1 MGDSPTDQHATP
13 EGIAT
18 AQTGDSVLLCYDG
31 SYGAQHA
38 IRSAAALLAPRA
50 AIVLHARDGEGAA
63 SLAQAQSGAGLARR
77 NEFAPVSTIE
87 SDGESAVEAILEQA
101 HAHHVA
107 LIVVGSES
115 GSAIEASFLGSVS
128 SAVVHRAD
136 IPVLVVRPPKK
147 PETDES
153 GPTFI
158 CYDGSEQARRA
169 IGGAADLLVQRDA
182 IVASFVDPV
191 DDVSE
196 LRKSLPW
203 PPHEETERR
212 LAEVDREEAELIA
225 RRSFEGAQIATSRGL
240 APRPLTIQAHGSAWR
255 RLLDIAAT
263 SAASCIVVGHRLPAV
278 VGHHSTAYGLVHHA
292 NRPVLVVPSRLA

>member
-1 MGDSPTDQHATP
+1 MGNPGTNQDAAPK
-13 EGIAT
+13 GIAT
-18 AQTGDSVLLCYDG
+18 AQTGGSVLLCYDG

-38 IRSAAALLAPRA
+38 IRVAAALLRPRT

-63 SLAQAQSGAGLARR
+63 SLAESGAELARR

-87 SDGESAVEAILEQA
+87 GDGESTVDAILEQA
-101 HAHHVA
+101 HADHVA

-115 GSAIEASFLGSVS
+115 GSTIEASLLGSVS

-136 IPVLVVRPPKK
+136 IPVLVVRPPKS
-147 PETDES
+147 PETDEN

-169 IGGAADLLVQRDA
+169 IDVAADLLTQRDA
-182 IVASFVDPV
+182 IVASFLDPV
-191 DDVSE
+191 DDVAQ

-203 PPHEETERR
+203 SPQEETDRR
-212 LAEVDREEAELIA
+212 LAELDREEAEFIA
-225 RRSFEGAQIATSRGL
+225 QRSTAGAQIATSRGL
-240 APRPLTIQAHGSAWR
+240 ASRPLTIEAHGSAWR

-263 SAASCIVVGHRLPAV
+263 SAASCIVVGHRPPAAV
-278 VGHHSTAYGLVHHA
+278 EHHSTAYGLVHHA
-292 NRPVLVVPSRLA
+292 NRPVLVVPSRAA

>member
-1 MGDSPTDQHATP
+1 M
-13 EGIAT
+13 
-18 AQTGDSVLLCYDG
+18 LLCYDG
-31 SYGAQHA
+31 SYGAEHA
-38 IRSAAALLAPRA
+38 IRSAAALLRPRA

-63 SLAQAQSGAGLARR
+63 SLAESGARLARR
-77 NEFAPVSTIE
+77 SEFAPVSTVE
-87 SDGESAVEAILEQA
+87 EDGASTVEAILEQA

-115 GSAIEASFLGSVS
+115 GSAIGASLLGSVA

-153 GPTFI
+153 GATLI

-169 IGGAADLLVQRDA
+169 IDVAAGLLAQRDA
-182 IVASFVDPV
+182 IVVSFLDPV
-191 DDVSE
+191 NDAAQ

-203 PPHEETERR
+203 PPQEETDRR
-212 LAEVDREEAELIA
+212 LAELDREEAEFIA
-225 RRSFEGAQIATSRGL
+225 QRSIEGAQIATRRGF
-240 APRPLTIQAHGSAWR
+240 ASHPLTIEGHGSAWQ

-263 SAASCIVVGHRLPAV
+263 RAASCIVVGHRPPAA

-292 NRPVLVVPSRLA
+292 NRPVLVVPSRLAQR

>member
-1 MGDSPTDQHATP
+1 MGDSRTDQRGAP

-18 AQTGDSVLLCYDG
+18 AQAGGSVLLCYDG
-31 SYGAQHA
+31 SYGAEHA
-38 IRSAAALLAPRA
+38 IGSAAALLAPRA

-63 SLAQAQSGAGLARR
+63 SLAESGAGLARGS
-77 NEFAPVSTIE
+77 EFAPVSTIE

-169 IGGAADLLVQRDA
+169 IGVAADLLIQRDA
-182 IVASFVDPV
+182 IVASFLDPV

-203 PPHEETERR
+203 PPLEETERQ
-212 LAEVDREEAELIA
+212 LAEVDREEGQLIA
-225 RRSFEGAQIATSRGL
+225 RRSIEGAQVATSRGL
-240 APRPLTIQAHGSAWR
+240 APRPLTIEAHGSAWR

-263 SAASCIVVGHRLPAV
+263 SAASCIVVGHRPPAV

-292 NRPVLVVPSRLA
+292 NRPVLVVPSRPA